1 MAQKKLASYQAKRDF
16 TKTPEPCGKALVAPA
31 KYPRF
36 VIQKHAASRLHYDL
50 RLEHKGVFKS
60 CAVTKGPSC
69 DPLDKRLA
77 VEVEDHPLD
86 YGDFEGRI
94 PMGEYGGGT
103 VVLWDRGSWMLED
116 ETADVDGA
124 LRKGELKFTM
134 DGEKLKGGWVLVR
147 MKGGDSD
154 RGCRNW
160 LLIKHRDAFA
170 CENADAL
177 LAEIVLSRPG
187 VTWIGSPQ
195 AKAVAPSRSWLCW
208 GKPLNLEPYLV
219 PSRSMQ
225 DRGTGRQPI
234 SAHLSRF
241 ARAARRN
248 PGPRA
253 AQPLSWVWR
262 FQGPKRNCGLPQ
274 RGAAR

>member
-1 MAQKKLASYQAKRDF
+1 M
-16 TKTPEPCGKALVAPA
+16 
-31 KYPRF
+31 
-36 VIQKHAASRLHYDL
+36 
-50 RLEHKGVFKS
+50 
-60 CAVTKGPSC
+60 
-69 DPLDKRLA
+69 
-77 VEVEDHPLD
+77 
-86 YGDFEGRI
+86 
-94 PMGEYGGGT
+94 
-103 VVLWDRGSWMLED
+103 
-116 ETADVDGA
+116 
-124 LRKGELKFTM
+124 
-134 DGEKLKGGWVLVR
+134 LVR

-177 LAEIVLSRPG
+177 LAEDRSVASGRDMD
-187 VTWIGSPQ
+187 WIAAGEGRGPKPFM
-195 AKAVAPSRSWLCW
+195 ALR

-253 AQPLSWVWR
+253 ARPLSWVWR